1 MTALKSA
8 RTLAAS
14 LGVLAV
20 GALAATPAQAFD
32 NVNWTW
38 KKTVDEHVDI
48 DAYIDIDVESTGMV
62 QVEKLQVFL
71 GSLKSSANTIGVV
84 NIQPVPNGTW
94 KEAYGSPYYHYG
106 YCYQCTYKVWV
117 PDSFNATTE
126 LPKVINSATSIAN
139 LQSITSDVPVFLH
152 DAQFVADV
160 SDRDHY
166 RYGYDKFAYLLD
178 KAGSGSGY
186 GQYYESGNL
195 HTDLAKAFIYGAAYG
210 YLNPAEIEA
219 KANTAV
225 IVNASVDNTA
235 TAAANIAS
243 VTLES
248 NVEGLKLNNGATD
261 RNCHTYCDVDRLSN
275 HVVIADYTQ
284 FAYANV
290 VAEAN
295 TLGVV
300 VNNYNSLGKIDA
312 LVNNAAT
319 ALGNVVQIRVG
330 TPAVPAA
337 GE

>member
-1 MTALKSA
+1 
-8 RTLAAS
+8 
-14 LGVLAV
+14 
-20 GALAATPAQAFD
+20 
-32 NVNWTW
+32 
-38 KKTVDEHVDI
+38 
-48 DAYIDIDVESTGMV
+48 MV

-71 GSLKSSANTIGVV
+71 GTLKSSANTVGVINV
-84 NIQPVPNGTW
+84 QPHPGGSWET
-94 KEAYGSPYYHYG
+94 AYGSPNYYYH
-106 YCYQCTYKVWV
+106 CYQCSYKVWV
-117 PDSFNATTE
+117 PDSFDATTE

-160 SDRDHY
+160 AERDNH

-178 KAGSGSGY
+178 RAGSGTGY
-186 GQYYESGNL
+186 GQYAESGNL
-195 HTDLAKAFIYGAAYG
+195 HTDLAKAFIYGAVYG
-210 YLNPAEIEA
+210 YLSPAEIEA
-219 KANTAV
+219 KANTAL

-248 NVEGLKLNNGATD
+248 AVDGSKLNNGYDART
-261 RNCHTYCDVDRLSN
+261 CHTYCDVDRLSN

-295 TLGVV
+295 TLGVI
-300 VNNYNSLGKIDA
+300 VNNYDSLGKIDA

-319 ALGNVVQIRVG
+319 ALGNVVQIQVG
-330 TPAVPAA
+330 APPA
-337 GE
+337 E